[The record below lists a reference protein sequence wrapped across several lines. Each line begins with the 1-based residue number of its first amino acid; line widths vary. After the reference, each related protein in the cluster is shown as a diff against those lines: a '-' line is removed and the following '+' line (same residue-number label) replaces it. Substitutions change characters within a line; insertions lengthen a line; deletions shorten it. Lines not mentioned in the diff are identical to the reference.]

1 MNTGCF
7 PVVGFNKCLF
17 LYDVSAILMLQ
28 ILNVA
33 STVASSSVVHN
44 ISMSYTCF
52 SLYANVKSRSSVI
65 VSFYQ
70 TFRFPLLQQA

>member
-17 LYDVSAILMLQ
+17 LYDVSAILMSQ
-28 ILNVA
+28 ILN
-33 STVASSSVVHN
+33 VASSSVVHN